1 MEEETIADDY
11 ETFIEGDSFLNE
23 EEQEAQAARERRLKR
38 KRRLEAVALVDKK
51 DELNHITS
59 KLKSTPSATVTRDD
73 DNKLSQLTSEVG
85 RSKEEDDFDMFSSST
100 SPPLSRDMLLRKQ
113 DTTKDPGNVD
123 QQQDWDD
130 AEGYYKATI
139 GKKLLVIAL
148 I

>member
-73 DNKLSQLTSEVG
+73 DNKLSQLTDEVG
-85 RSKEEDDFDMFSSST
+85 KSKEEDDFDMFSSST

-139 GKKLLVIAL
+139 GKKILVIAL